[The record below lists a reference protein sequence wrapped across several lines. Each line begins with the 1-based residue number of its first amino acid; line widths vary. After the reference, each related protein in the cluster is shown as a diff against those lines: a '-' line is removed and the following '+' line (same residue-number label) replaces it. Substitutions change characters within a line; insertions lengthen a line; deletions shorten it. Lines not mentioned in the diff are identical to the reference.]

1 MATKHRE
8 EFRVEAVRAALIS
21 ALTLTQVVAD
31 LRTGHSMFKKSI

>member
-8 EFRVEAVRAALIS
+8 EFGSEAVCVALIS

-31 LRTGHSMFKKSI
+31 LRTGHSMFEKSI